1 MDGLDDIV
9 EEFLV
14 ESHENLDQLD
24 SDLVALEQDPNS
36 RERLSSIFRTIH
48 TIKGTSGFLAFN
60 RLEEV
65 THVGE
70 NMLSRLRDGELALNP
85 TRTSVLLQMVDT
97 VRALLTSIEASGG
110 EGPVD
115 VSGVVA
121 AISAAMEDH
130 PATPPTDAAPPAAAA
145 IPSPRAATAKK
156 ATAQSATAKAAPAKA
171 APAKAAPAKAATRRG
186 TATKAAPAKPAA
198 AKRTTARKAA
208 APAATVAAPTPVAAD
223 GAADLESAAPVAVVA
238 ASETTHA
245 LPTTHSEGANAV
257 MPQRTAGQ
265 PAVPTAPALPMAAEA
280 AEHETESAQADGP
293 ARRAVA
299 DSTIRVDVDLLD
311 ELMLLVGEL
320 VLTRNQI
327 VQNVA
332 RQTDTD
338 LIRASQRLNLIASEL
353 QEGVMKTR
361 MQPIDHIWSKLPRVV
376 RDLGL
381 QLKKSIRLEMEGRET
396 ELDKTLLEA
405 VKDPLTH
412 LVRNSVDHGIEAP
425 EKRKAAGKP
434 VEGVLTLRARHESG
448 QVVVEVA
455 DDGAGIDPA
464 ALGAKALERG
474 LLTADALHRMS
485 PADIL
490 QLIFMP
496 GFSTAAAVTNVSGR
510 GVGMDVVKTNIEAI
524 GGTIEVESVP
534 GEGTVC
540 RLRIPLTLAIVPALT
555 VECAGDRYAIPQISL
570 QELVS
575 LDAEKAANA
584 VEEVGGAPVYRLRG
598 ELLPLVRLTDVLGL
612 ASERHDGH
620 VVIAVLRSEG
630 RRFGLVVDRV
640 INTEEIV
647 VKAVGGQLKAIGLYS
662 GATVLG
668 DGTVALILDVQAL
681 ARRALRTETTERQQ
695 SREATSSA
703 AQAETE
709 RQRMLLAAIGGGR
722 RVAIPLDTVTR
733 LEQVRTDAVEKVG
746 NREVVQYRGA
756 ILPIVRLD
764 RHLGAY
770 GETDRE
776 VLEVIVYA
784 DHGRSVAIVVE
795 EILDIVDGEAAVRSD
810 IDDLGLLGSAV
821 LGEKVTEL
829 LDVRA
834 AILAADPAFYTSPA
848 LAPESATTS
857 LLEV

>member
-70 NMLSRLRDGELALNP
+70 NMLSRLRDGELALTP
-85 TRTSVLLQMVDT
+85 ERTSVLLQMVDT
-97 VRALLTSIEASGG
+97 VRALLTTIEASGG
-110 EGPVD
+110 EGSVE
-115 VSGVVA
+115 VAGVVA
-121 AISAAMEDH
+121 AITAAMDDA
-130 PATPPTDAAPPAAAA
+130 PAAPAATVPA
-145 IPSPRAATAKK
+145 PRAASTSAAAKPK
-156 ATAQSATAKAAPAKA
+156 APAKSA
-171 APAKAAPAKAATRRG
+171 AKAPAKK
-186 TATKAAPAKPAA
+186 
-198 AKRTTARKAA
+198 TTARKAA
-208 APAATVAAPTPVAAD
+208 APRATTKAAPAAVSVD
-223 GAADLESAAPVAVVA
+223 EAPVVVE
-238 ASETTHA
+238 ETTSA
-245 LPTTHSEGANAV
+245 PAAELLEGANAV
-257 MPQRTAGQ
+257 MPETT
-265 PAVPTAPALPMAAEA
+265 VENLPSPEA
-280 AEHETESAQADGP
+280 TDLPEHADGEATAAAGDGQ
-293 ARRAVA
+293 ARRGVA

-327 VQNVA
+327 VQYVGRSN
-332 RQTDTD
+332 DTD
-338 LIRASQRLNLIASEL
+338 LVRASQRLNLIASEL

-376 RDLGL
+376 RDLGM

-425 EKRKAAGKP
+425 DARKSAGKP
-434 VEGVLTLRARHESG
+434 AEGVLTLRARHESG

-455 DDGAGIDPA
+455 DDGAGIDPVK
-464 ALGAKALERG
+464 LGKKAVERG
-474 LLTADALHRMS
+474 LITVAQLDRMS

-490 QLIFMP
+490 QLIFLP

-524 GGTIEVESVP
+524 GGTIEVESEA
-534 GEGTVC
+534 GRGTVC

-584 VEEVGGAPVYRLRG
+584 VEEVGGAQVYRLRG

-612 ASERHDGH
+612 TSERHDGH

-647 VKAVGGQLKAIGLYS
+647 VKAVGGQMKAIGLYS

-681 ARRALRTETTERQQ
+681 ARRALRTETAERQE
-695 SREATSSA
+695 SRTSEAEA
-703 AQAETE
+703 AAAETE

-733 LEQVRTDAVEKVG
+733 LEQVKAETVEKVG

-770 GETDRE
+770 GESDRE
-776 VLEVIVYA
+776 VLEVIVYS

-821 LGEKVTEL
+821 LGDKVTEL

-834 AILAADPAFYTSPA
+834 AILAADPAFYSHP
-848 LAPESATTS
+848 SATTPAGVSDS

>member
-24 SDLVALEQDPNS
+24 TDLVALEQEPDS

-48 TIKGTSGFLAFN
+48 TIKGTSGFLAFG

-70 NMLSRLRDGELALNP
+70 NMLSRLRDGVLALTP
-85 TRTSVLLQMVDT
+85 ERTSVLLRMVDT
-97 VRALLTSIEASGG
+97 VRSLLASIEATGG
-110 EGPVD
+110 EGGVD
-115 VSGVVA
+115 VSAVVA
-121 AISAAMEDH
+121 EISAAMEDR
-130 PATPPTDAAPPAAAA
+130 PAPAAA
-145 IPSPRAATAKK
+145 PSP
-156 ATAQSATAKAAPAKA
+156 APAE
-171 APAKAAPAKAATRRG
+171 PAEPAE
-186 TATKAAPAKPAA
+186 PAA
-198 AKRTTARKAA
+198 AIV
-208 APAATVAAPTPVAAD
+208 PEPVVVEPVVEPVAEVVAEELPD
-223 GAADLESAAPVAVVA
+223 DAHEEHPDEHPDEHAEPGSPAGAARP
-238 ASETTHA
+238 
-245 LPTTHSEGANAV
+245 EG
-257 MPQRTAGQ
+257 PGGQ
-265 PAVPTAPALPMAAEA
+265 
-280 AEHETESAQADGP
+280 Q
-293 ARRAVA
+293 ARRGVA

-311 ELMLLVGEL
+311 SLMLLVGEL

-327 VQNVA
+327 VQYVG
-332 RQTDTD
+332 RSTDTD
-338 LIRASQRLNLIASEL
+338 LVRASQRLNLIASEL

-376 RDLGL
+376 RDLGI
-381 QLKKSIRLEMEGRET
+381 QCGKSVRLEMEGKDT

-412 LVRNSVDHGIEAP
+412 LVRNSVDHGIESP
-425 EKRKAAGKP
+425 DRRRAAGKP
-434 VEGVLTLRARHESG
+434 GEGVLTLRARHESG

-455 DDGAGIDPA
+455 DDGAGIDPSRI
-464 ALGAKALERG
+464 GAKALERG
-474 LLTADALHRMS
+474 LVTGEQLARMG
-485 PADIL
+485 PQDVL
-490 QLIFMP
+490 QLIFLP

-524 GGTIEVESVP
+524 GGTIEVESEP
-534 GEGTVC
+534 GRGTVC

-612 ASERHDGH
+612 ASDRHDGH

-668 DGTVALILDVQAL
+668 DGAVALILDVQAL
-681 ARRALRTETTERQQ
+681 ARRALRTETTERQEA
-695 SREATSSA
+695 REAAERTA
-703 AQAETE
+703 AAETE
-709 RQRMLLAAIGGGR
+709 RQRMLLAAIGEGR

-733 LEQVRTDAVEKVG
+733 LEQVRADAVERVG

-770 GETDRE
+770 GSGERE
-776 VLEVIVYA
+776 VLEVIVYS

-795 EILDIVDGEAAVRSD
+795 EILDIVDGGAAVRSD

-821 LGEKVTEL
+821 LGDRVTEL

-834 AILAADPAFYTSPA
+834 AILAADPAFYAGLPAPDHSPA
-848 LAPESATTS
+848 SAR
-857 LLEV
+857 LEA

>member
-1 MDGLDDIV
+1 
-9 EEFLV
+9 
-14 ESHENLDQLD
+14 
-24 SDLVALEQDPNS
+24 
-36 RERLSSIFRTIH
+36 
-48 TIKGTSGFLAFN
+48 
-60 RLEEV
+60 
-65 THVGE
+65 
-70 NMLSRLRDGELALNP
+70 MLSRLRDGALELTP
-85 TRTSVLLQMVDT
+85 QRTSVLLRMVDT
-97 VRALLTSIEASGG
+97 VRSLLASIEASGG
-110 EGPVD
+110 EGSVD
-115 VSGVVA
+115 VSAVVA
-121 AISAAMEDH
+121 EISAAMED
-130 PATPPTDAAPPAAAA
+130 TPAAAA
-145 IPSPRAATAKK
+145 P
-156 ATAQSATAKAAPAKA
+156 APAPA
-171 APAKAAPAKAATRRG
+171 VEPVPAVAEPAEAVVEVVEAPTAEAPVG
-186 TATKAAPAKPAA
+186 PAPVAE
-198 AKRTTARKAA
+198 
-208 APAATVAAPTPVAAD
+208 APAAVAEAP
-223 GAADLESAAPVAVVA
+223 APVAEA
-238 ASETTHA
+238 
-245 LPTTHSEGANAV
+245 
-257 MPQRTAGQ
+257 
-265 PAVPTAPALPMAAEA
+265 PAVPVVPAPRPAPAAEVA
-280 AEHETESAQADGP
+280 PEPEAVADGGSGQ
-293 ARRAVA
+293 ARRGVA

-327 VQNVA
+327 VQYVGRSN
-332 RQTDTD
+332 DTD
-338 LIRASQRLNLIASEL
+338 LVRASQRLNLIASEL

-381 QLKKSIRLEMEGRET
+381 QLEKSIRLEMEGRDT

-412 LVRNSVDHGIEAP
+412 LVRNSVDHGVETATA
-425 EKRKAAGKP
+425 RVAAGKP
-434 VEGVLTLRARHESG
+434 AEGVLTLRARHESG

-464 ALGAKALERG
+464 RVGAKAVERG
-474 LLTADALHRMS
+474 LITQEALGRMN
-485 PADIL
+485 PQDVL
-490 QLIFMP
+490 QLIFLP
-496 GFSTAAAVTNVSGR
+496 GFSTAARVTNVSGR
-510 GVGMDVVKTNIEAI
+510 GVGMDVVKTNIESI

-534 GEGTVC
+534 GKGTC
-540 RLRIPLTLAIVPALT
+540 TRLRIPLTLAIVPALT

-612 ASERHDGH
+612 TSDRHDGH

-681 ARRALRTETTERQQ
+681 ARRALRTETSERQE
-695 SREATSSA
+695 SREAALQA
-703 AQAETE
+703 AATDAE

-733 LEQVRTDAVEKVG
+733 LEQVRTESVEKVG

-770 GETDRE
+770 GESDRE
-776 VLEVIVYA
+776 VLEVIVYS

-810 IDDLGLLGSAV
+810 IDDMGLLGSAV

-834 AILAADPAFYTSPA
+834 AILAADPAFYSTHPA
-848 LAPESATTS
+848 TLAPVTPDGVPTS
-857 LLEV
+857 LLEVSL

>member
-1 MDGLDDIV
+1 VDGLDDIV

-65 THVGE
+65 THGGE
-70 NMLSRLRDGELALNP
+70 NMLSRLRDGALELTP

-97 VRALLTSIEASGG
+97 VRALLTSIEATGG
-110 EGPVD
+110 EGTVD
-115 VSGVVA
+115 VSAVVA
-121 AISAAMEDH
+121 AISAAMEDT
-130 PATPPTDAAPPAAAA
+130 PAEPAAAA
-145 IPSPRAATAKK
+145 VPAAK
-156 ATAQSATAKAAPAKA
+156 APAKA
-171 APAKAAPAKAATRRG
+171 AAKTPAKAAAK
-186 TATKAAPAKPAA
+186 APAK
-198 AKRTTARKAA
+198 KAA
-208 APAATVAAPTPVAAD
+208 ARKPAATQPAPAPVEPAPVPAAVELPTVSVDDLPQGAPVAMATAEEPAAPESADHPED
-223 GAADLESAAPVAVVA
+223 GAAAD
-238 ASETTHA
+238 AS
-245 LPTTHSEGANAV
+245 
-257 MPQRTAGQ
+257 GQ
-265 PAVPTAPALPMAAEA
+265 
-280 AEHETESAQADGP
+280 G
-293 ARRAVA
+293 RRAVA

-332 RQTDTD
+332 KQTDTD
-338 LIRASQRLNLIASEL
+338 LIRSSQRLNLIASEL

-376 RDLGL
+376 RDLGI
-381 QLKKSIRLEMEGRET
+381 QCGKNVRLEMEGKDT

-412 LVRNSVDHGIEAP
+412 LVRNSVDHGIEKPDA
-425 EKRKAAGKP
+425 RKAAGKP
-434 VEGVLTLRARHESG
+434 VEGVLTLRAKHESG

-464 ALGAKALERG
+464 KLGAKAVERG
-474 LLTADALHRMS
+474 LITVAQLDRMS
-485 PADIL
+485 PTDIL
-490 QLIFMP
+490 QLIFLP

-524 GGTIEVESVP
+524 GGTIEVESDAGV
-534 GEGTVC
+534 GTVC

-555 VECAGDRYAIPQISL
+555 VECASDRYAIPQISL

-575 LDAEKAANA
+575 LDAEKAVNA
-584 VEEVGGAPVYRLRG
+584 VEEVGGAQVYRLRG

-612 ASERHDGH
+612 TSERHDGH

-681 ARRALRTETTERQQ
+681 ARRALRTETVDRQE
-695 SREATSSA
+695 SRSA
-703 AQAETE
+703 AAHAAAASETE

-733 LEQVRTDAVEKVG
+733 LEQVRTDSVEKVG

-795 EILDIVDGEAAVRSD
+795 EILDIVDGEAAIRSD

-821 LGEKVTEL
+821 LGDKVTEL

-834 AILAADPAFYTSPA
+834 AILAADPSFYSAHPTAHTPLPTVPEGTS
-848 LAPESATTS
+848 TS

>member
-1 MDGLDDIV
+1 
-9 EEFLV
+9 
-14 ESHENLDQLD
+14 
-24 SDLVALEQDPNS
+24 VA
-36 RERLSSIFRTIH
+36 
-48 TIKGTSGFLAFN
+48 
-60 RLEEV
+60 EV
-65 THVGE
+65 PFE
-70 NMLSRLRDGELALNP
+70 
-85 TRTSVLLQMVDT
+85 
-97 VRALLTSIEASGG
+97 
-110 EGPVD
+110 
-115 VSGVVA
+115 
-121 AISAAMEDH
+121 
-130 PATPPTDAAPPAAAA
+130 
-145 IPSPRAATAKK
+145 
-156 ATAQSATAKAAPAKA
+156 APAQ
-171 APAKAAPAKAATRRG
+171 
-186 TATKAAPAKPAA
+186 
-198 AKRTTARKAA
+198 
-208 APAATVAAPTPVAAD
+208 APAA
-223 GAADLESAAPVAVVA
+223 SAAPVAQTPVA
-238 ASETTHA
+238 QTPVAEA
-245 LPTTHSEGANAV
+245 
-257 MPQRTAGQ
+257 
-265 PAVPTAPALPMAAEA
+265 PAVPAPRPAPVVEAALEPEAAHEGDAVPAAEGG
-280 AEHETESAQADGP
+280 TGQT
-293 ARRAVA
+293 RRAVA

-327 VQNVA
+327 VQYVGRSN
-332 RQTDTD
+332 DTD
-338 LIRASQRLNLIASEL
+338 LVRASQRLNLIASEL

-361 MQPIDHIWSKLPRVV
+361 MQPIDHIWSKLPRVI

-381 QLKKSIRLEMEGRET
+381 QLQKTIRLEMEGRDT

-412 LVRNSVDHGIEAP
+412 LVRNSVDHGIEDADA
-425 EKRKAAGKP
+425 RVRVGKP
-434 VEGVLTLRARHESG
+434 AEGVLTLRARHESG

-464 ALGAKALERG
+464 RIGAKAVERG
-474 LLTADALHRMS
+474 LVTADALARMS
-485 PADIL
+485 PQDVL
-490 QLIFMP
+490 QMVFLP

-510 GVGMDVVKTNIEAI
+510 GVGMDVVKTNIESI

-534 GEGTVC
+534 GKGTC
-540 RLRIPLTLAIVPALT
+540 TRLRIPLTLAIVPALT

-612 ASERHDGH
+612 ASDRHDGH

-668 DGTVALILDVQAL
+668 DGAVALILDVQAL
-681 ARRALRTETTERQQ
+681 ARRALRTETSERQE
-695 SREATSSA
+695 SRASALQAAATDA
-703 AQAETE
+703 E

-733 LEQVRTDAVEKVG
+733 LEQVRTESVEKVG

-770 GETDRE
+770 GESDRE
-776 VLEVIVYA
+776 VLEVIVYS
-784 DHGRSVAIVVE
+784 DHRRSVAIVVE

-810 IDDLGLLGSAV
+810 IDDMGLLGSAV
-821 LGEKVTEL
+821 LGDRVTEL

-834 AILAADPAFYTSPA
+834 AILAADPAFYS
-848 LAPESATTS
+848 APIDLSAAPHGAS
-857 LLEV
+857 LLEVSR

>member
-24 SDLVALEQDPNS
+24 TDLVALEQEPNS

-70 NMLSRLRDGELALNP
+70 NMLSRLRDGELALTP
-85 TRTSVLLQMVDT
+85 HRTSVLLQMVDT
-97 VRALLTSIEASGG
+97 VRSLLTSIEASGG
-110 EGPVD
+110 EGSVD
-115 VSGVVA
+115 VSAVVA
-121 AISAAMEDH
+121 EISAAMEDG
-130 PATPPTDAAPPAAAA
+130 PAPVAEAPVAEE
-145 IPSPRAATAKK
+145 
-156 ATAQSATAKAAPAKA
+156 
-171 APAKAAPAKAATRRG
+171 
-186 TATKAAPAKPAA
+186 
-198 AKRTTARKAA
+198 A
-208 APAATVAAPTPVAAD
+208 APAAPAQEAAAKKAPAKRAPVKKAPVKRAPAKRAPRAEAVPAPVVEELSETPQEDLRADLPEEPVAP
-223 GAADLESAAPVAVVA
+223 APVAEEHPVPEPAVADHPEGDVVA
-238 ASETTHA
+238 SDA
-245 LPTTHSEGANAV
+245 
-257 MPQRTAGQ
+257 AGGQ
-265 PAVPTAPALPMAAEA
+265 V
-280 AEHETESAQADGP
+280 
-293 ARRAVA
+293 RRAVA

-381 QLKKSIRLEMEGRET
+381 QLKKSIRLEMEGRDT

-425 EKRKAAGKP
+425 EDRKKAGKP
-434 VEGVLTLRARHESG
+434 AEGVLTLRARHESG

-464 ALGAKALERG
+464 KLGAKAVQRG
-474 LLTADALHRMS
+474 LLTQEALNRMS
-485 PADIL
+485 PADVL
-490 QLIFMP
+490 QLIFLP

-510 GVGMDVVKTNIEAI
+510 GVGMDVVKTNIESI
-524 GGTIEVESVP
+524 GGTIEVESDAGV
-534 GEGTVC
+534 GTVC

-555 VECAGDRYAIPQISL
+555 VECASDRYAIPQISL

-575 LDAEKAANA
+575 LDAEKAVNA
-584 VEEVGGAPVYRLRG
+584 VEEVGGAQVYRLRG

-612 ASERHDGH
+612 TSERHDGH

-681 ARRALRTETTERQQ
+681 ARRALRTETTDRQ
-695 SREATSSA
+695 EARAGSLQA
-703 AQAETE
+703 VAAETD

-733 LEQVRTDAVEKVG
+733 LEQVRTEAVEKVG

-756 ILPIVRLD
+756 ILPMVRLD

-770 GETDRE
+770 GESERE
-776 VLEVIVYA
+776 VLEVIVYS

-810 IDDLGLLGSAV
+810 IDDMGLLGSAV
-821 LGEKVTEL
+821 LGDKVTEL

-834 AILAADPAFYTSPA
+834 AILAADPAFYSAPA
-848 LAPESATTS
+848 ATTPVGVPDS

>member
-24 SDLVALEQDPNS
+24 TDLVALEQEPDS

-48 TIKGTSGFLAFN
+48 TIKGTSGFLAFH

-70 NMLSRLRDGELALNP
+70 NMLSRLRDGALALTP

-97 VRALLTSIEASGG
+97 VRSLLASIEATGG
-110 EGPVD
+110 EGSVD
-115 VSGVVA
+115 VSAVVA
-121 AISAAMEDH
+121 AISAAMD
-130 PATPPTDAAPPAAAA
+130 DAP
-145 IPSPRAATAKK
+145 
-156 ATAQSATAKAAPAKA
+156 AAPAVEVPA
-171 APAKAAPAKAATRRG
+171 VAARPVGAPAPAQE
-186 TATKAAPAKPAA
+186 
-198 AKRTTARKAA
+198 
-208 APAATVAAPTPVAAD
+208 APAAEAT
-223 GAADLESAAPVAVVA
+223 PVAVVEA
-238 ASETTHA
+238 V
-245 LPTTHSEGANAV
+245 PT
-257 MPQRTAGQ
+257 
-265 PAVPTAPALPMAAEA
+265 PAVPAPAPAAEVPAPVSEIPVPAPRPEPVLETPEPAEAEAGPA
-280 AEHETESAQADGP
+280 ADTGGGQ

-327 VQNVA
+327 VQYVGRSN
-332 RQTDTD
+332 DTD
-338 LIRASQRLNLIASEL
+338 LLRASQRLNLIASEL

-381 QLKKSIRLEMEGRET
+381 QCGKSVRLEMEGRDT

-425 EKRKAAGKP
+425 EARRAAGKP
-434 VEGVLTLRARHESG
+434 TEGVLTLRAKHESG

-464 ALGAKALERG
+464 KVGAKAVERG
-474 LLTADALHRMS
+474 LISADALARTS
-485 PADIL
+485 PADVL
-490 QLIFMP
+490 QMIFLP

-510 GVGMDVVKTNIEAI
+510 GVGMDVVKTNIESI

-575 LDAEKAANA
+575 LDAEKAATA

-612 ASERHDGH
+612 TSDRHDGH

-681 ARRALRTETTERQQ
+681 ARRALRTETSERQD
-695 SREATSSA
+695 SRVAALQASA
-703 AQAETE
+703 AESD

-733 LEQVRTDAVEKVG
+733 LEQVRTEAVERVG

-756 ILPIVRLD
+756 ILPMVRLD

-770 GETDRE
+770 GESDRE
-776 VLEVIVYA
+776 VLEVIVYS

-821 LGEKVTEL
+821 LGDKVTEL

-834 AILAADPAFYTSPA
+834 AILAADPAFYS
-848 LAPESATTS
+848 APLSATPEGVPGS

>member
-24 SDLVALEQDPNS
+24 TDLVALEQEPDS

-48 TIKGTSGFLAFN
+48 TIKGTSGFLAFG

-70 NMLSRLRDGELALNP
+70 NMLSRLRDGVLALTP
-85 TRTSVLLQMVDT
+85 ERTSVLLRMVDT
-97 VRALLTSIEASGG
+97 VRSLLASIEATGG
-110 EGPVD
+110 EGGVD
-115 VSGVVA
+115 VSAVVA
-121 AISAAMEDH
+121 EISAAMEDS
-130 PATPPTDAAPPAAAA
+130 PA
-145 IPSPRAATAKK
+145 
-156 ATAQSATAKAAPAKA
+156 SAEAPAE
-171 APAKAAPAKAATRRG
+171 
-186 TATKAAPAKPAA
+186 
-198 AKRTTARKAA
+198 
-208 APAATVAAPTPVAAD
+208 VAA
-223 GAADLESAAPVAVVA
+223 EVVA
-238 ASETTHA
+238 AAE
-245 LPTTHSEGANAV
+245 AV
-257 MPQRTAGQ
+257 VEAAAG
-265 PAVPTAPALPMAAEA
+265 TAPEPEPAPLLDEVHDEHPDEA
-280 AEHETESAQADGP
+280 HDDHADGGLP
-293 ARRAVA
+293 AGAARPEGQAAQQRRAVA

-311 ELMLLVGEL
+311 SLMLLVGEL

-327 VQNVA
+327 VQYVG
-332 RQTDTD
+332 RSTDTD
-338 LIRASQRLNLIASEL
+338 LVRASQRLNLIASEL

-376 RDLGL
+376 RDLGI
-381 QLKKSIRLEMEGRET
+381 QCGKNVRLEMEGRDT

-425 EKRKAAGKP
+425 DRRRAAGKP
-434 VEGVLTLRARHESG
+434 AEGVLTLRARHESG

-455 DDGAGIDPA
+455 DDGAGIDPGRI
-464 ALGAKALERG
+464 GAKALERG
-474 LLTADALHRMS
+474 LVSADQLNRMG
-485 PADIL
+485 PQDVL
-490 QLIFMP
+490 QLIFLP

-524 GGTIEVESVP
+524 GGTIEVESEP
-534 GEGTVC
+534 GRGTVC

-612 ASERHDGH
+612 ASDRHDGH

-668 DGTVALILDVQAL
+668 DGAVALILDVQAL
-681 ARRALRTETTERQQ
+681 ARRALRTESGERQEA
-695 SREATSSA
+695 REAA
-703 AQAETE
+703 AAGTGGGETE
-709 RQRMLLAAIGGGR
+709 RQRMLLAAIGEGR

-733 LEQVRTDAVEKVG
+733 LEQVRAEAVERVG

-770 GETDRE
+770 GTAERE
-776 VLEVIVYA
+776 VLEVIVYS

-795 EILDIVDGEAAVRSD
+795 EILDIVDGGAAVRSD

-821 LGEKVTEL
+821 LGDKVTEL

-834 AILAADPAFYTSPA
+834 AILAADPAFYTTTDHSPA
-848 LAPESATTS
+848 SA

>member
-24 SDLVALEQDPNS
+24 TDLVALEQEPDS

-48 TIKGTSGFLAFN
+48 TIKGTSGFLAFH

-70 NMLSRLRDGELALNP
+70 NMLSRLRDGALELTP
-85 TRTSVLLQMVDT
+85 QRTSVLLRMVDT
-97 VRALLTSIEASGG
+97 VRSLLASIEASGG
-110 EGPVD
+110 EGSVD
-115 VSGVVA
+115 VSAVVA
-121 AISAAMEDH
+121 EISAAMED
-130 PATPPTDAAPPAAAA
+130 TPAAAA
-145 IPSPRAATAKK
+145 PNPAAEPVPAVAEPAEAVVEVAEVVEAPTAE
-156 ATAQSATAKAAPAKA
+156 APVEPAAVAEAPAPVA
-171 APAKAAPAKAATRRG
+171 EAPAPVAEAPAVPVVP
-186 TATKAAPAKPAA
+186 APRP
-198 AKRTTARKAA
+198 
-208 APAATVAAPTPVAAD
+208 APAAEVAPEPEAVAD
-223 GAADLESAAPVAVVA
+223 GGS
-238 ASETTHA
+238 
-245 LPTTHSEGANAV
+245 
-257 MPQRTAGQ
+257 GQ
-265 PAVPTAPALPMAAEA
+265 
-280 AEHETESAQADGP
+280 
-293 ARRAVA
+293 ARRGVA

-327 VQNVA
+327 VQYVGRSN
-332 RQTDTD
+332 DTD
-338 LIRASQRLNLIASEL
+338 LVRASQRLNLIASEL

-381 QLKKSIRLEMEGRET
+381 QLQKSIRLEMEGRDT

-412 LVRNSVDHGIEAP
+412 LVRNSVDHGVEDA
-425 EKRKAAGKP
+425 ETRVRVGKP
-434 VEGVLTLRARHESG
+434 AEGVLTLRAKHESG

-464 ALGAKALERG
+464 RVGAKAVERG
-474 LLTADALHRMS
+474 LITQEALGRMN
-485 PADIL
+485 PQDVL
-490 QLIFMP
+490 QLIFLP
-496 GFSTAAAVTNVSGR
+496 GFSTAARVTNVSGR
-510 GVGMDVVKTNIEAI
+510 GVGMDVVKTNIESI

-534 GEGTVC
+534 GKGTC
-540 RLRIPLTLAIVPALT
+540 TRLRIPLTLAIVPALT

-612 ASERHDGH
+612 TSDRHDGH

-681 ARRALRTETTERQQ
+681 ARRALRTETSERQE
-695 SREATSSA
+695 SRAAALQAAATDA
-703 AQAETE
+703 E

-733 LEQVRTDAVEKVG
+733 LEQVRTESVEKVG

-770 GETDRE
+770 GESDRE
-776 VLEVIVYA
+776 VLEVIVYS

-810 IDDLGLLGSAV
+810 IDDMGLLGSAV
-821 LGEKVTEL
+821 LGDKVTEL

-834 AILAADPAFYTSPA
+834 AILAADPAFYSTLPA
-848 LAPESATTS
+848 ALTPLTPDGVPAS
-857 LLEV
+857 LLEASL

>member
-1 MDGLDDIV
+1 VDGLDDIV

-24 SDLVALEQDPNS
+24 TDLVALEQEPDS

-70 NMLSRLRDGELALNP
+70 NMLSRLRDGELALTP
-85 TRTSVLLQMVDT
+85 ARTSVLLQMVDT
-97 VRALLTSIEASGG
+97 VRSLLTSIEASGG

-115 VSGVVA
+115 VSAVVA
-121 AISAAMEDH
+121 AITAAMD
-130 PATPPTDAAPPAAAA
+130 DSPAAAPA
-145 IPSPRAATAKK
+145 PAPAVIPAPRKSPA
-156 ATAQSATAKAAPAKA
+156 AKAPAAKAPAAK
-171 APAKAAPAKAATRRG
+171 APARTAAAG
-186 TATKAAPAKPAA
+186 TAAKPAA
-198 AKRTTARKAA
+198 KKTTARKTTTTRAKATTPA
-208 APAATVAAPTPVAAD
+208 APATGSATEATVTGMP
-223 GAADLESAAPVAVVA
+223 AAPVAELPAVLA
-238 ASETTHA
+238 DELPQGAS
-245 LPTTHSEGANAV
+245 AV
-257 MPQRTAGQ
+257 MAQSTVEETAG
-265 PAVPTAPALPMAAEA
+265 PGSLATA
-280 AEHETESAQADGP
+280 ETESVQEAAPADAASGQ

-376 RDLGL
+376 RDLGM

-425 EKRKAAGKP
+425 EARKAGGKP
-434 VEGVLTLRARHESG
+434 TEGVLTLRARHESG

-464 ALGAKALERG
+464 KLGAKAVQRG
-474 LLTADALHRMS
+474 LITADALSRMS

-490 QLIFMP
+490 QLIFLP

-524 GGTIEVESVP
+524 GGTIEVESDP
-534 GEGTVC
+534 GACTVC

-555 VECAGDRYAIPQISL
+555 VECASDRYAIPQISL

-681 ARRALRTETTERQQ
+681 ARRALRTETTDRQD
-695 SREATSSA
+695 SRESA
-703 AQAETE
+703 AHAAATESE

-733 LEQVRTDAVEKVG
+733 LEQVRTESVEKVG

-770 GETDRE
+770 GDTDRE

-821 LGEKVTEL
+821 LGDKVTEL

-834 AILAADPAFYTSPA
+834 AILAADPAFYSSPA
-848 LAPESATTS
+848 HSTLTAPGGVVPGS

>member
-24 SDLVALEQDPNS
+24 TDLVALEQEPDS

-70 NMLSRLRDGELALNP
+70 NMLSRLRDGALELTPA
-85 TRTSVLLQMVDT
+85 RTSVLLRMVDT
-97 VRALLTSIEASGG
+97 VRSLLASIEATGG
-110 EGPVD
+110 EGSVD
-115 VSGVVA
+115 VSDVVA
-121 AISAAMEDH
+121 DISAAMEDQPAAAVVPPVVEVPVVEVPAAEEPVEDDVVEEVVEEVVLSAVEVEEPVVAPAPVPAAVVPTPRAAAEPADDAAEH
-130 PATPPTDAAPPAAAA
+130 PAT
-145 IPSPRAATAKK
+145 
-156 ATAQSATAKAAPAKA
+156 
-171 APAKAAPAKAATRRG
+171 
-186 TATKAAPAKPAA
+186 
-198 AKRTTARKAA
+198 
-208 APAATVAAPTPVAAD
+208 
-223 GAADLESAAPVAVVA
+223 
-238 ASETTHA
+238 
-245 LPTTHSEGANAV
+245 EGG
-257 MPQRTAGQ
+257 GQ
-265 PAVPTAPALPMAAEA
+265 
-280 AEHETESAQADGP
+280 

-327 VQNVA
+327 VQYVG
-332 RQTDTD
+332 RSTDTD
-338 LIRASQRLNLIASEL
+338 LLRASQRLNLIASEL

-381 QLKKSIRLEMEGRET
+381 QCGKTVRLEMEGKDT

-412 LVRNSVDHGIEAP
+412 LVRNSVDHGIESP
-425 EKRKAAGKP
+425 DRRRAAGKP
-434 VEGVLTLRARHESG
+434 AEGVLTLRAKHESG

-455 DDGAGIDPA
+455 DDGGGIDPA
-464 ALGAKALERG
+464 RIGAKAVERG
-474 LLTADALHRMS
+474 LVTADQLARMG
-485 PADIL
+485 AQDVL
-490 QLIFMP
+490 QMIFLP

-510 GVGMDVVKTNIEAI
+510 GVGMDVVKTNIESI
-524 GGTIEVESVP
+524 GGTIEVESEP
-534 GEGTVC
+534 GRGTVC

-575 LDAEKAANA
+575 LDAEKAATA

-612 ASERHDGH
+612 RSDRHDGH

-681 ARRALRTETTERQQ
+681 ARRALRTESAERQ
-695 SREATSSA
+695 EARVAAATA
-703 AQAETE
+703 AQDREGQ
-709 RQRMLLAAIGGGR
+709 RQRMLLASIGGGR

-733 LEQVRTDAVEKVG
+733 LEQVRAESVERVG

-770 GETDRE
+770 GETERE
-776 VLEVIVYA
+776 VLEVIVYS

-810 IDDLGLLGSAV
+810 IDDMGLLGSAV
-821 LGEKVTEL
+821 LGDKVTEL

-834 AILAADPAFYTSPA
+834 AILAADPAFYTAPTDVAASAAVPA
-848 LAPESATTS
+848 HF
-857 LLEV
+857 LEV

>member
-70 NMLSRLRDGELALNP
+70 NMLSRLRDGALDLTP

-97 VRALLTSIEASGG
+97 VRSLLTAIEATGG
-110 EGPVD
+110 EGKVD

-121 AISAAMEDH
+121 AVTAAMEDA
-130 PATPPTDAAPPAAAA
+130 PAEPVVVVPAPRSPAASEKAL
-145 IPSPRAATAKK
+145 AKK
-156 ATAQSATAKAAPAKA
+156 
-171 APAKAAPAKAATRRG
+171 
-186 TATKAAPAKPAA
+186 APAKPAA
-198 AKRTTARKAA
+198 KRAPAKTAAKPAAKPAAAKPTTPSVA
-208 APAATVAAPTPVAAD
+208 APAALDTTPETVGEPPPVVAEPLPERAAD
-223 GAADLESAAPVAVVA
+223 ESPAADTV
-238 ASETTHA
+238 
-245 LPTTHSEGANAV
+245 
-257 MPQRTAGQ
+257 
-265 PAVPTAPALPMAAEA
+265 
-280 AEHETESAQADGP
+280 EHADGEP
-293 ARRAVA
+293 QTDASGAPRRAVA

-412 LVRNSVDHGIEAP
+412 LVRNSVDHGIEMP
-425 EKRKAAGKP
+425 EDRRRAGKAT
-434 VEGVLTLRARHESG
+434 EGVLTLRARHESG

-455 DDGAGIDPA
+455 DDGAGIDPVK
-464 ALGAKALERG
+464 LGKKAVERG
-474 LLTADALHRMS
+474 LITVAQLERMG

-490 QLIFMP
+490 QLIFLP

-524 GGTIEVESVP
+524 GGTIEVESMP

-612 ASERHDGH
+612 LSERHDGH

-681 ARRALRTETTERQQ
+681 ARRALRTETTERQE
-695 SREATSSA
+695 SRAGLAHA
-703 AQAETE
+703 AAADTE

-733 LEQVRTDAVEKVG
+733 LEQVRADAVEKVG

-795 EILDIVDGEAAVRSD
+795 EILDIVDGEAAIRSD

-821 LGEKVTEL
+821 LGDKVTEL

-834 AILAADPAFYTSPA
+834 AILAADPAFYTTPV
-848 LAPESATTS
+848 LPTPQGATTS

>member
-1 MDGLDDIV
+1 VDGLDDIV

-24 SDLVALEQDPNS
+24 TDLVALEQEPDS

-48 TIKGTSGFLAFN
+48 TIKGTSGFLAFH

-70 NMLSRLRDGELALNP
+70 NMLSRLRDGALELTP
-85 TRTSVLLQMVDT
+85 QRTSVLLRMVDT
-97 VRALLTSIEASGG
+97 VRSLLASIEASGG
-110 EGPVD
+110 EGSVD
-115 VSGVVA
+115 VSAVVA
-121 AISAAMEDH
+121 EISAAMED
-130 PATPPTDAAPPAAAA
+130 TPAAAA
-145 IPSPRAATAKK
+145 PNPAAEPVPAVAEPAEAVVEVAEVVEAPTAE
-156 ATAQSATAKAAPAKA
+156 APVEPAAVAEAPAPVA
-171 APAKAAPAKAATRRG
+171 EAPAPVAEAPAVPVVP
-186 TATKAAPAKPAA
+186 APRP
-198 AKRTTARKAA
+198 
-208 APAATVAAPTPVAAD
+208 APAAEVAPEPEAVAD
-223 GAADLESAAPVAVVA
+223 GGS
-238 ASETTHA
+238 
-245 LPTTHSEGANAV
+245 
-257 MPQRTAGQ
+257 GQ
-265 PAVPTAPALPMAAEA
+265 
-280 AEHETESAQADGP
+280 
-293 ARRAVA
+293 ARRGVA

-327 VQNVA
+327 VQYVGRSN
-332 RQTDTD
+332 DTD
-338 LIRASQRLNLIASEL
+338 LVRASQRLNLIASEL

-381 QLKKSIRLEMEGRET
+381 QLQKSIRLEMEGRDT

-412 LVRNSVDHGIEAP
+412 LVRNSVDHGVEDA
-425 EKRKAAGKP
+425 ETRVRVGKP
-434 VEGVLTLRARHESG
+434 AEGVLTLRAKHESG

-464 ALGAKALERG
+464 RVGAKAVERG
-474 LLTADALHRMS
+474 LITQEALGRMN
-485 PADIL
+485 PQDVL
-490 QLIFMP
+490 QLIFLP
-496 GFSTAAAVTNVSGR
+496 GFSTAARVTNVSGR
-510 GVGMDVVKTNIEAI
+510 GVGMDVVKTNIESI

-534 GEGTVC
+534 GKGTC
-540 RLRIPLTLAIVPALT
+540 TRLRIPLTLAIVPALT

-612 ASERHDGH
+612 TSDRHDGH

-681 ARRALRTETTERQQ
+681 ARRALRTETSERQE
-695 SREATSSA
+695 SREAALQA
-703 AQAETE
+703 AATDAE

-733 LEQVRTDAVEKVG
+733 LEQVRTESVEKVG

-770 GETDRE
+770 GESDRE
-776 VLEVIVYA
+776 VLEVIVYS

-810 IDDLGLLGSAV
+810 IDDMGLLGSAV
-821 LGEKVTEL
+821 LGDKVTEL

-834 AILAADPAFYTSPA
+834 AILAADPAFYSTLPA
-848 LAPESATTS
+848 ALTPLTPDGVPAS
-857 LLEV
+857 LLEASL